1 MSFPLRE
8 LGRTGVKIP
17 TIDLSRILSALA
29 ELVKER
35 KIKYIDLSECSVE
48 TLRRAI
54 KFIQLP
60 QFNLGLSILK
70 KNGIMETCR
79 ELGITIVAYSPLGRG
94 FLTGRYKSFDDLE
107 PGDIRRT
114 HPRFQPEN
122 FAKNLELVHKFMNL
136 LKRKC
141 YFNHD
146 VVIPGTKK
154 VKYLEENLG
163 ANY

>member
-1 MSFPLRE
+1 MLCRNSSTRQKVHPIAA
-8 LGRTGVKIP
+8 VQP
-17 TIDLSRILSALA
+17 W
-29 ELVKER
+29 
-35 KIKYIDLSECSVE
+35 
-48 TLRRAI
+48 TLDI
-54 KFIQLP
+54 E
-60 QFNLGLSILK
+60 

-79 ELGITIVAYSPLGRG
+79 ELGIIIVAYSPLGRG

-114 HPRFQPEN
+114 HPQFQPEN

-136 LKRKC
+136 LKRKSMMII
-141 YFNHD
+141 